1 MASVTPRRS
10 KATNK
15 LSWRVQ
21 FRIDGQMHQESFPDE
36 GQGKGV
42 AAHEF
47 GALVD
52 RVGGRAALTVL
63 RARNAAPAGMPS
75 LREFLDSYLD
85 PESGLLSGIT
95 PGTRD
100 GYRRAANRSFLNILG
115 DHPLDAIT
123 KTDVARWVAWQEKQP
138 STHRAGE
145 LVAAKTIKN
154 YHGILSAALATAV
167 REGLIEAN
175 PAYKTKLTEGAKK
188 EAVFLTPEEFQ
199 TILHLTPEY
208 YRPLIHFLG
217 GTGAR
222 WGEATAVTWNDIN
235 YVSDPPTVR
244 INKAWKKGPTAARVL
259 GVTKSKAGRRSVSL
273 YPDLVE
279 ALGPRG
285 AGDRLVFQ
293 GKLSGQALWYRRFR
307 ASTWLPTIRRAQD
320 EALCAAAG
328 LTPLRQNP
336 TIHDLRHSHASWLI
350 AAGVPLPYIQAR
362 LGHEKIT
369 TTVGVYG
376 HLVPDAHAKM
386 ADAIGHVLS
395 FSRREPH
402 ALEEGPSVLGD
413 ELDEVVY
420 DSEDEDGVYAPDSAA

>member
-10 KATNK
+10 KATNA

-21 FRIDGQMHQESFPDE
+21 FRIDGQMCQETFPDE
-36 GQGKGV
+36 GGGKGI

-52 RVGGRAALTVL
+52 RVGGRAARTVL
-63 RARNAAPAGMPS
+63 LARNAAPADMPS
-75 LREFLDSYLD
+75 LREFMTRYLD
-85 PESGLLSGIT
+85 PESGLLSGVT
-95 PGTRD
+95 DGTRD
-100 GYRRAANRSFLNILG
+100 GYRRAAGRSFLNILG

-123 KTDVARWVAWQEKQP
+123 KTDVARWIAWQEKQP
-138 STHRAGE
+138 SVHRAGQ

-154 YHGILSAALATAV
+154 YHGILSAALASAV
-167 REGLIEAN
+167 AEKIIVAN
-175 PAYKTKLTEGAKK
+175 PAYKTKLTEGVKK
-188 EAVFLTPEEFQ
+188 EATFLTPAEFE
-199 TILHLTPEY
+199 TILHFTPEY
-208 YRPLIHFLG
+208 YRPLVHFLG

-222 WGEATAVTWNDIN
+222 WGEATAVTWNDIQLA
-235 YVSDPPTVR
+235 VSPPTVR
-244 INKAWKKGPTAARVL
+244 IVKAWKKGATAAREL

-273 YPDLVE
+273 YPDLVD
-279 ALGPRG
+279 ALGTPGRG
-285 AGDRLVFQ
+285 DQLIFRGKVSGD
-293 GKLSGQALWYRRFR
+293 AIWYRRFR
-307 ASTWLPTIRRAQD
+307 ASTWIPTLRRAQD
-320 EALCAAAG
+320 IELCKEAG

-386 ADAIGHVLS
+386 ADAIGDILGS
-395 FSRREPH
+395 GKSTLR
-402 ALEEGPSVLGD
+402 ALEAPEVD
-413 ELDEVVY
+413 EDEELVY
-420 DSEDEDGVYAPDSAA
+420 EDEDDEGVYSPTSAA

>member
-10 KATNK
+10 KVSGT

-21 FRIDGQMHQESFPDE
+21 FRIDGQMCQESFPDE

-52 RVGGRAALTVL
+52 RVGGRAARTVL
-63 RARNAAPAGMPS
+63 RARNAAPADMPS
-75 LREFLDSYLD
+75 LRMFIDRYLD
-85 PESGLLSGIT
+85 PQSGLLTGIT
-95 PGTRD
+95 DGTRD
-100 GYRRAANRSFLNILG
+100 GYRRAAERSFLLILG
-115 DHPLDAIT
+115 EHPLDAIT
-123 KTDVARWVAWQEKQP
+123 KTDVARWIAWQEKQP
-138 STHRAGE
+138 STNRAGQ
-145 LVAAKTIKN
+145 LVAAKTVRN
-154 YHGILSAALATAV
+154 YHGILSAALASAV
-167 REGLIEAN
+167 SERIIPAN
-175 PAYKTKLTEGAKK
+175 PAYKTKLSEGVKK
-188 EAVFLTPEEFQ
+188 EAVFLTPEEFE
-199 TILHLTPEY
+199 TIRHFTPDY
-208 YRPLIHFLG
+208 YRPLVHFLG

-222 WGEATAVTWNDIN
+222 WGEATAVTWNDIS

-244 INKAWKKGPTAARVL
+244 ITKAWKKGPTAARVL

-285 AGDRLVFQ
+285 AGDRLVFA
-293 GKLSGQALWYRRFR
+293 GKLSGEAIWYRRFR
-307 ASTWLPTIRRAQD
+307 SSTWIPTLRRAQN
-320 EALCAAAG
+320 EELCAAAG

-376 HLVPDAHAKM
+376 HLVPDAHAQM
-386 ADAIGHVLS
+386 AEAIGTVLAPKAVPS
-395 FSRREPH
+395 
-402 ALEEGPSVLGD
+402 EGIQAWTL
-413 ELDEVVY
+413 
-420 DSEDEDGVYAPDSAA
+420 